1 MTETQ
6 RKKQVLYSYL
16 DEEARTRR
24 IKAQLHDL
32 EERKTSISVNMDG
45 MPHGTDVS
53 DLSGYAARYDEL
65 ERMYMRTIR
74 ESACKRLKISQAIEQ
89 VRDETER
96 AVLTKRYI
104 EGKTFEKIA
113 CELSYSWRQVCRI
126 HGSALVHIDL

>member
-74 ESACKRLKISQAIEQ
+74 ESACKRLMISQAIEQ